1 VLLEATCLV
10 AQPIREQAVGES
22 GTESKATGI
31 NIPYRQ
37 AGVARERQPASG
49 VRPRCSCNKSSRSSL
64 EGRSSRSVPVRAM
77 KSHDSSHRDRA
88 SPILTIA
95 LPRHFLPRSPADV
108 RQKGD
113 ISDLLPPCV
122 PACLRRGCTLVAVV
136 LAHEQIDSAPKHLTR
151 KASCQ
156 SQQGNNGN
164 ACPWQPHA
172 SFASPTGVS
181 SRMSWQA
188 ALGRCCQT

>member
-1 VLLEATCLV
+1 LV
-10 AQPIREQAVGES
+10 AQPIRGQAVGES

-37 AGVARERQPASG
+37 AGVARERQPVSG
-49 VRPRCSCNKSSRSSL
+49 VRPRCSCNKSSRSAL
-64 EGRSSRSVPVRAM
+64 EGRSSRSAPVRAM

-95 LPRHFLPRSPADV
+95 LPRHFFHV
-108 RQKGD
+108 RRQMSGRKVT
-113 ISDLLPPCV
+113 SQTSHR

-136 LAHEQIDSAPKHLTR
+136 LAHEQIDSAPKRLTR

-164 ACPWQPHA
+164 ACPWQPHTCL
-172 SFASPTGVS
+172 ASPTCVS
-181 SRMSWQA
+181 PRMSWQA